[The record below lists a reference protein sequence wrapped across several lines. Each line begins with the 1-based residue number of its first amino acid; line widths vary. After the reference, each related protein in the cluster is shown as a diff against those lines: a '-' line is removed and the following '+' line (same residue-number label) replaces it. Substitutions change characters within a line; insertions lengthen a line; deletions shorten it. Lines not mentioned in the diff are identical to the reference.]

1 MNNYLSTLRATIVV
15 VKIASR
21 CNLNCSYCYMYNMG
35 DQTYLSQPKV
45 MSDKVVDKLIE
56 RILGHCKLHNIDNYE
71 IVLHGGEP
79 LLAGKEF
86 FRKFVSKANKI
97 LVEQGGIRVRY
108 VVQTNGLLLSDDWC
122 KLFAELK
129 IGVGVSLDGT
139 PEDNDQYRIDHKGK
153 GSYDRIVKGLNQ
165 ALNSSYFK
173 EKKLGVGVLAV
184 INIDSEPE
192 AVYEHFKSLSI
203 KSTDVLLPLNNY
215 DQPAPKPS
223 VNNGLSEESPYGDWL
238 VRLFNI
244 WFYDKSPNRLRIRFF
259 EGIIKNFLG
268 KNVSSDDFG
277 TKKCEAL
284 VIETDGSIE
293 AVDALKVCGNGFTKA
308 GATLFTHD
316 FDEALQTPLANLYHL
331 SHFKLPQKCMACPVR
346 EVCGGGYLPHRYGN
360 NKGFNNP
367 SIYCEDLLKIIT
379 HIQNHLFNNMS
390 EEFLNQANVS
400 QLDYLKIKRNF
411 ADFNEAESEETLELE
426 HF

>member
-203 KSTDVLLPLNNY
+203 KYRCAAS
-215 DQPAPKPS
+215 
-223 VNNGLSEESPYGDWL
+223 SE
-238 VRLFNI
+238 
-244 WFYDKSPNRLRIRFF
+244 
-259 EGIIKNFLG
+259 
-268 KNVSSDDFG
+268 
-277 TKKCEAL
+277 
-284 VIETDGSIE
+284 
-293 AVDALKVCGNGFTKA
+293 
-308 GATLFTHD
+308 
-316 FDEALQTPLANLYHL
+316 
-331 SHFKLPQKCMACPVR
+331 
-346 EVCGGGYLPHRYGN
+346 
-360 NKGFNNP
+360 
-367 SIYCEDLLKIIT
+367 
-379 HIQNHLFNNMS
+379 
-390 EEFLNQANVS
+390 
-400 QLDYLKIKRNF
+400 
-411 ADFNEAESEETLELE
+411 
-426 HF
+426 